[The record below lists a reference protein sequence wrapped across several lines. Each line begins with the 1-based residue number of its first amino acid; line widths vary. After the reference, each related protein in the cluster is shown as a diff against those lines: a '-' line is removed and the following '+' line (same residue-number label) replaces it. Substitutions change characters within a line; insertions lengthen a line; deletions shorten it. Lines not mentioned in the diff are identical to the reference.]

1 MAGKKSAKEEAP
13 KKLGGSA
20 QKQAAKLAKEQEEN
34 EKKSAA
40 ESADWSK
47 GAKSNAKKYLNL
59 ISHSNLPRIPT
70 RHNTPHLLIMLAEM
84 PKMQSAQKKRS

>member
-34 EKKSAA
+34 QKKSLLEA
-40 ESADWSK
+40 EDWSK
-47 GAKSNAKKYLNL
+47 GAKSNAKKYFDF
-59 ISHSNLPRIPT
+59 IF
-70 RHNTPHLLIMLAEM
+70 
-84 PKMQSAQKKRS
+84 